1 MTIKEIV
8 NLLFE
13 QGIEIT
19 REVLLDKMQEAYDQ
33 GREEGYQNQIDEAL
47 SNIRYNTMLEIKR
60 KKQILYEQNFYNKPK
75 EEDVIEMKALEF
87 LEENISEIITY
98 YKEN

>member
-1 MTIKEIV
+1 MSSA
-8 NLLFE
+8 LLI
-13 QGIEIT
+13 IE
-19 REVLLDKMQEAYDQ
+19 
-33 GREEGYQNQIDEAL
+33 
-47 SNIRYNTMLEIKR
+47 R
-60 KKQILYEQNFYNKPK
+60 KKQILYEKNFYNKPK